1 MKLIILSGRSGAGK
15 SVALRVLEDLGYY
28 CVDNLPLELMPQL
41 LKSQKAHTD
50 RVAVSLDIRNLP
62 LESLDIPRLK
72 QRLDPDIETQLFFL
86 DASDEH
92 LLRRYSETR
101 RLHPLSRGGHTLA
114 EAIAEERLLLTPLAK
129 ECDHHIRTDDLSVH
143 QLADKLRE
151 LLLGKPEGEMMLVF
165 ESFGFKHG
173 MPKQADYLFDV
184 RFLPN
189 PHWDPELRVLTGLDK
204 PVQRYFRRHDSVTR
218 FIDHTERFL
227 LNWLP
232 MLERNNRAYLT
243 VAIGCTGGQHR
254 SVYIAEALAKR
265 FAGYRG
271 QVQVNHRELDRK
283 AGA

>member
-15 SVALRVLEDLGYY
+15 SVALRVMEDLGYY
-28 CVDNLPLELMPQL
+28 CVDNLPLELMPAL
-41 LKSQKAHTD
+41 LKSQKGLNEK
-50 RVAVSLDIRNLP
+50 VAVSLDIRNLP
-62 LESLDIPRLK
+62 LETIDVARLK
-72 QRLDPDIETQLFFL
+72 QRLDDSIEVTIFYL
-86 DASDEH
+86 DASDDN

-101 RLHPLSRGGHTLA
+101 RLHPLSRDGSTLA
-114 EAIAEERLLLTPLAK
+114 EAIALERELLEPLAD

-143 QLADKLRE
+143 QLADTLRE
-151 LLLGKPEGEMMLVF
+151 RLLGKPEGEMMLVF

-189 PHWDPELRVLTGLDK
+189 PHWDVALRPLTGKDE
-204 PVQRYFRRHDSVTR
+204 PVRDYFRHQDSVTR

-227 LNWLP
+227 LNWMP

-254 SVYIAEALAKR
+254 SVYIAEALGQR
-265 FAGYRG
+265 FAAHRP
-271 QVQVNHRELDRK
+271 QVQVHHRELK
-283 AGA
+283 EE